1 MFRSAYL
8 SGLLMSH
15 GTDSVRTSRA
25 CGKRNIEALRGTGI
39 KDKKKRNIKKR
50 TALSELVFNEKN
62 EQTLLSCTLPAVI
75 ALTHKQ
81 KTKPCHWE
89 ICHFV
94 SLKARRKKSLINVL
108 YLESFLGGL
117 VWEGEGWGKTKE
129 F

>member
-25 CGKRNIEALRGTGI
+25 CGKRNNEALRDTGI
-39 KDKKKRNIKKR
+39 KEKKRNIKKR
-50 TALSELVFNEKN
+50 TSLSELVFNEKN

-81 KTKPCHWE
+81 KKKPCHWE

-94 SLKARRKKSLINVL
+94 SLKARRKKA
-108 YLESFLGGL
+108 
-117 VWEGEGWGKTKE
+117 
-129 F
+129 